1 MNLREFFGLN
11 ASPASSSAFTPADV
25 AELVRTDRGAQP
37 APLWVVELRYRA
49 YGSTTDWIRYSEH
62 AIKLAALDKADVLA
76 AMGSAVAVRVVRY
89 DVAAIVVE
97 LPGKAASEVAS

>member
-1 MNLREFFGLN
+1 VTLREFFRRNESL
-11 ASPASSSAFTPADV
+11 FTPADV

-37 APLWVVELRYRA
+37 APLWVVELRWLS

-62 AIKLAALDKADVLA
+62 AIKLAALDRAGVVA
-76 AMGSAVAVRVVRY
+76 AMSGTVAVRVVRY